1 MNHSQLMILTRTVP
15 MKTIFVGGEPY
26 LERYF
31 VGVDAHGNQDWLHRF
46 LRADSERHMHSHPWD
61 ADSTI
66 LCGMYIEQIQR
77 PNGDKYE
84 AYRDAGETN
93 IITVGRLHRIIEVEP
108 NTWTHMKVYA
118 GREPHWYFI
127 GDDGVK
133 TEMKTSPM
141 EWWKDCEPRKSL

>member
-1 MNHSQLMILTRTVP
+1 MNHSQLMLLTRTMP

-31 VGVDAHGNQDWLHRF
+31 VGADAHGNQDWLHRF

-66 LCGMYIEQIQR
+66 LCGMYVEQIQR

-108 NTWTHMKVYA
+108 NTWTYMKVYA

-133 TEMKTSPM
+133 TEMKTSPV
-141 EWWKDCEPRKSL
+141 EWWKDCAARGL

>member
-1 MNHSQLMILTRTVP
+1 MNHSQLMLLTRTMP
-15 MKTIFVGGEPY
+15 MKTIQVSGEDY

-31 VGVDAHGNQDWLHRF
+31 VGVDVHGNQDWLHRF
-46 LRADSERHMHSHPWD
+46 LRADSERHMHSHPWG

-66 LCGMYIEQIQR
+66 LCGMYVEQIQR
-77 PNGDKYE
+77 HNGDKYE
-84 AYRDAGETN
+84 AYRYEGDEN

-127 GDDGVK
+127 GDDGIK
-133 TEMKTSPM
+133 TEMKTSPV
-141 EWWKDCEPRKSL
+141 EWWKDCECRKY